1 MKKTTFTLLLITSL
15 TFSILGYMLGNL
27 KDPQEEQF
35 RNTVEDLERKLTQI
49 EKTDLRELQELK
61 DQREKFEKANEIYG
75 KVMLVL
81 LANLSLKLD
90 SNIWDNLSNVEAP
103 PMENK
108 SNTDEN
114 IALKKKVRELEEK
127 VKKRASL
134 ELQKEVQESD
144 EGFVDDSWRDDVPET
159 LDASERRKIAKENII
174 DLYRGSF
181 RYEKKRH
188 RIEFITK
195 IEPQKKDKTYEIQY
209 QIGKEVISS
218 LVGDDPLKAV
228 KDKSEHYIKVS
239 DHSFISL
246 KKKKTGNHYTATL
259 YERESLE
266 YKKVRRFTMKKVFQ
280 R

>member
-15 TFSILGYMLGNL
+15 TFSILGYLLGNS
-27 KDPQEEQF
+27 KVPHSEQY
-35 RNTVEDLERKLTQI
+35 RSAVEDLERSLSLI
-49 EKTDLRELQELK
+49 EQTDLKEFQELK

-90 SNIWDNLSNVEAP
+90 SNNWGNLSNVEAP
-103 PMENK
+103 AMENK
-108 SNTDEN
+108 GHRDEN
-114 IALKKKVRELEEK
+114 IALKKKVKELEEQ

-134 ELQKEVQESD
+134 ELPKEVQESD
-144 EGFVDDSWRDDVPET
+144 ESFVDDSWRDDVPET
-159 LDASERRKIAKENII
+159 LDASERRKIAKENIV

-181 RYEKKRH
+181 RYEKKKH

-195 IEPQKKDKTYEIQY
+195 MDSQKKDKTYEVQY

-218 LVGDDPLKAV
+218 LIGDNPLKAV

-246 KKKKTGNHYTATL
+246 KKKKMGNHYTATL

-266 YKKVRRFTMKKVFQ
+266 YKKIHRFTLKKVFQ